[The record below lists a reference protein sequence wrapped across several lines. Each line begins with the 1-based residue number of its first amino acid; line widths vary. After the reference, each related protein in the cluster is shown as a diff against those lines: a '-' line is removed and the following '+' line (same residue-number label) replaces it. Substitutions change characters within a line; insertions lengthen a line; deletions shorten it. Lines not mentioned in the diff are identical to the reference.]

1 MERCIRAVVRGG
13 AAEFGVLEKRAE
25 REIDSQLLVSAPPDL
40 KTQRQ
45 LCRPS
50 TKFNGPTEKPYYF
63 N

>member
-1 MERCIRAVVRGG
+1 MERCIRGG

-25 REIDSQLLVSAPPDL
+25 REIDSQLLSAPPDL